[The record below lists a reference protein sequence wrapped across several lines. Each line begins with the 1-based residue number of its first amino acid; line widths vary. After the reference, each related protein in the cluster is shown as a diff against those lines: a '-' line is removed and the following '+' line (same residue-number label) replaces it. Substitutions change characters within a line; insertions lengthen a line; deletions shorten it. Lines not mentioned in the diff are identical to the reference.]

1 MNGTERAA
9 GPPRRLLLATDLS
22 PRCDRALDRAALLA
36 REWQAELLAL
46 NVLDPTSAPDQILA
60 WADGADEESLR
71 EVARLQLAR
80 DLAGVDVHAAMRIA
94 RSGDAAAAILEIAA
108 EADAGLVVTGV
119 ARNETLGR
127 ILLGS
132 TVERLARTLP
142 RPLLVVRSRAR
153 APYRRIAVATDFSE
167 ASRAALAT
175 ALRLF
180 PGREL
185 VLYHAHELPM
195 SGLSTESSG
204 TMPAQVQA
212 TLSPT
217 AHGAVADTARAFLDG
232 SPEAARTQIRPVI
245 EPGKVELCLTRY
257 VREQDI
263 ELVVMG
269 ARGRSGIMDILLGST
284 AARLLDWLPCDAMI
298 VRQSPAA
305 A

>member
-1 MNGTERAA
+1 MNRNKMAA
-9 GPPRRLLLATDLS
+9 DLPRRLLLATDLS

-36 REWQAELLAL
+36 REWRAELLAL

-60 WADGADEESLR
+60 WADGANEEALR
-71 EVARLQLAR
+71 DVARLQLAR
-80 DLAGVDVHAAMRIA
+80 DLAGMDVRAAMRVA
-94 RSGDAAAAILEIAA
+94 RSGDAATAILEIAA

-142 RPLLVVRSRAR
+142 RPLLVVRGRAR

-180 PGREL
+180 PDREL
-185 VLYHAHELPM
+185 ILYHAHEVPM
-195 SGLSTESSG
+195 SGLSTESAGS
-204 TMPAQVQA
+204 
-212 TLSPT
+212 LSPT
-217 AHGAVADTARAFLDG
+217 AHSAVADTARAFLND
-232 SPEAARTQIRPVI
+232 SPETSRSDIRPVI
-245 EPGKVELCLTRY
+245 ELGKVELCLTRY

-269 ARGRSGIMDILLGST
+269 ARGRSGIMDVLLGST

>member
-1 MNGTERAA
+1 MNRNKMAA
-9 GPPRRLLLATDLS
+9 DLPRRLLLATDLS

-36 REWQAELLAL
+36 REWRAELLAL

-60 WADGADEESLR
+60 WADGANEEALR

-80 DLAGVDVHAAMRIA
+80 DLAGMDVRAAMRVA
-94 RSGDAAAAILEIAA
+94 RSGDAATAILEIAA

-142 RPLLVVRSRAR
+142 RPLLVVRGRAR

-180 PGREL
+180 PDREL
-185 VLYHAHELPM
+185 ILYHAHELPM
-195 SGLSTESSG
+195 SGLSTESGGAPS
-204 TMPAQVQA
+204 PAV
-212 TLSPT
+212 
-217 AHGAVADTARAFLDG
+217 HGAVTATARAFLDG
-232 SPEAARTQIRPVI
+232 SPETARPDIRPVI
-245 EPGKVELCLTRY
+245 ELGKVELCLTRY

-263 ELVVMG
+263 ELVVIG
-269 ARGRSGIMDILLGST
+269 AQGRSGIMGVLLGST

>member
-1 MNGTERAA
+1 MNRKETAA
-9 GPPRRLLLATDLS
+9 GLPRRLLLATDLS

-60 WADGADEESLR
+60 WADGADEEALR

-80 DLAGVDVHAAMRIA
+80 DLAGMDVRAAMRVA
-94 RSGDAAAAILEIAA
+94 RSGDAATAILEIAA

-142 RPLLVVRSRAR
+142 RPLLVVRGRAR

-204 TMPAQVQA
+204 TLPDPVR
-212 TLSPT
+212 
-217 AHGAVADTARAFLDG
+217 GAVADTARTFLDG
-232 SPEAARTQIRPVI
+232 SPETARSDIRPVI
-245 EPGKVELCLTRY
+245 ALGKVELCLTRY

-269 ARGRSGIMDILLGST
+269 ARGRSGIMGILLGST
-284 AARLLDWLPCDAMI
+284 AAKLLDWLPCDAMI
-298 VRQSPAA
+298 VRQPPAA